1 LCQLQSREFKKPPSG
16 GFFHGKCKCMPLWEA
31 LMTQLDGKRR
41 WRGWGGGV
49 VLLALLQL
57 AGCASWVSPDAPA
70 GPAKLS
76 SSPWVVAS
84 AGNHVTPD
92 WQHYPFPGKKSSLF
106 RYERKDGRE
115 TMAATASSSASMLR
129 QVLRVEPEELAGV
142 RFSWKVPELIAQ
154 ADMAL
159 READDSPVRLVLVF
173 EGDRSKFSSKNAMLS
188 ELARALTGEELPYAT
203 LMYVWCN
210 TRPPGTVIVNPRTD
224 RIRKLVVESGAGKLR
239 QWVDYERNIR
249 ADYEKA
255 FGEAPGALVGIGIM
269 TDSDN
274 TRSKASAWYGPV
286 MLGTATQ
293 AK

>member
-1 LCQLQSREFKKPPSG
+1 MQK
-16 GFFHGKCKCMPLWEA
+16 HAA
-31 LMTQLDGKRR
+31 LGEMLMAQVDRARR
-41 WRGWGGGV
+41 WSRSGGGV

-57 AGCASWVSPDAPA
+57 AGCASFMSPAAPA
-70 GPAKLS
+70 DPARLS
-76 SSPWVVAS
+76 VTPWVTAS
-84 AGNHVTPD
+84 TGNRVTPD
-92 WQHYPFPGKKSSLF
+92 WRHYPFPGKKPSHF

-115 TMAATASSSASMLR
+115 AMAATSSSSASMVR
-129 QVLRVEPEELAGV
+129 QLLRVEPDDLASV
-142 RFSWKVPELIAQ
+142 RFSWKVPEVIAQ

-159 READDSPVRLVLVF
+159 RDADDSPVRVVLVF

-249 ADYEKA
+249 ADYEMT

-274 TRSKASAWYGPV
+274 TRSNTSAWYGPV
-286 MLGTATQ
+286 TLDKVAH
-293 AK
+293 AH

>member
-1 LCQLQSREFKKPPSG
+1 MGE
-16 GFFHGKCKCMPLWEA
+16 M
-31 LMTQLDGKRR
+31 LMTQVDRARR
-41 WRGWGGGV
+41 WGQLGGGV
-49 VLLALLQL
+49 MLVALLQL
-57 AGCASWVSPDAPA
+57 AGCASWVPPAAPIDQT
-70 GPAKLS
+70 KLS
-76 SSPWVVAS
+76 ATPWVTASTGYQVAP
-84 AGNHVTPD
+84 T
-92 WQHYPFPGKKSSLF
+92 WQHYTFPGKKPSHF

-115 TMAATASSSASMLR
+115 TMAATSRSSASMVR
-129 QVLRVEPEELAGV
+129 QVLRVEPDELASV

-159 READDSPVRLVLVF
+159 RDADDSPVRVVLVF

-224 RIRKLVVESGAGKLR
+224 RIRKLVVESGAGRLR

-255 FGEAPGALVGIGIM
+255 FGETPGALVGIGIM

-274 TRSKASAWYGPV
+274 TRSNTSAWYGPV
-286 MLGTATQ
+286 TLDTVAH
-293 AK
+293 AR